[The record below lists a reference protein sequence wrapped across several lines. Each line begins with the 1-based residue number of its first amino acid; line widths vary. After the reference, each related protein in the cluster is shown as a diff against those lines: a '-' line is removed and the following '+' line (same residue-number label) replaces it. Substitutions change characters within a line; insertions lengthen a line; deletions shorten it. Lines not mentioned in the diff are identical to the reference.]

1 MNVGLKTGGFG
12 WPQKLAQDHKYF
24 IYNRGNLMTDKA
36 KAWVSRC
43 SLGLNI
49 TGFFNHLVQ
58 NDDELAAVSGHKRS
72 L

>member
-1 MNVGLKTGGFG
+1 MNVGPKTGGFG
-12 WPQKLAQDHKYF
+12 WPQKLAQEHENV

-49 TGFFNHLVQ
+49 TGFLNHLV
-58 NDDELAAVSGHKRS
+58 
-72 L
+72 